1 MQWKPEKCQPLRG
14 SQKSK
19 VKSQTTRVVIVR
31 HGQST
36 YNNLGLYQ
44 GSSDESVLTE
54 VGRRDIRQIG
64 DFLKGVEF
72 DAIYSS
78 SLKRARDTA
87 EEILQAI
94 APAMNSGI
102 IRITPQLRETDLPN
116 WHGLSF
122 QYVRENFPTQYHT
135 WKNRPHEFYM
145 QVDGASASASASASV
160 FYPAVELYKRIRQ
173 FWQSILPL
181 HIGQTLLII
190 AHGGTNRA
198 LISTALGI
206 KPERYHCIQQ
216 SNCGINVLDFA
227 DGCLDSGQLS
237 GMNLTAPTGDNPLLQ
252 VSEASEGLRL
262 FMVPSGTIGL
272 QQIDKLTNSLKN
284 TTINFSI
291 TEHISHGQVI
301 TEQILQHHPQTVQLE
316 VLQQDFS
323 QLWQKAIENR
333 GLMAKP
339 ELAVANASQSIS
351 EGGVASTNK
360 ATHQPLVTGLVVAN
374 DAVIKSMITQILG
387 MDASTKRLHLQ
398 PGTVSCIHYP
408 SSQLP
413 SVLQTMN
420 N

>member
-1 MQWKPEKCQPLRG
+1 MQLNPEK
-14 SQKSK
+14 SQS
-19 VKSQTTRVVIVR
+19 TRVILVR

-54 VGRRDIRQIG
+54 VGRRDIHQTG
-64 DFLKGVEF
+64 DFLKGLKF

-94 APAMNSGI
+94 APEIDSSTI
-102 IRITPQLRETDLPN
+102 HITPQLRETDLPN

-122 QYVRENFPTQYHT
+122 QYVRENFPEEYYT
-135 WKNRPHEFYM
+135 WKNRPHEFCM
-145 QVDGASASASASASV
+145 EVDQVKKLTNTPSPSS
-160 FYPAVELYKRIRQ
+160 FYPAVDLYKRVRQ
-173 FWQSILPL
+173 FWQEILPL
-181 HIGQTLLII
+181 HVGQTLLIV

-206 KPERYHCIQQ
+206 KPDRYHCIQQ

-227 DGCLDSGQLS
+227 DGSLDSGRLS
-237 GMNLTAPTGDNPLLQ
+237 AMNLTAQTAYSGLPQ
-252 VSEASEGLRL
+252 ISEATEGLRL
-262 FMVPSGTIGL
+262 FMVPSGTIEL
-272 QQIDKLTNSLKN
+272 EKMEKLTNSLKD

-291 TEHISHGQVI
+291 TEHISDAQVI
-301 TEQILQHHPQTVQLE
+301 TEQILQHHRQTVQLE

-323 QLWQKAIENR
+323 KVWQKAIETR

-339 ELAVANASQSIS
+339 AIAQRSVSSRNI
-351 EGGVASTNK
+351 

-374 DAVIKSMITQILG
+374 DTAIKGMITPILG

-398 PGTVSCIHYP
+398 PGTITCIHYP

-413 SVLQTMN
+413 AILQTMN
-420 N
+420 NK